1 MAGIVAQWHEHL
13 ALDQRQLD
21 LPVNDN

>member
-1 MAGIVAQWHEHL
+1 VGDGHDALREP
-13 ALDQRQLD
+13 LDQRQLD